1 MSGLCLTVLRINSL
15 FLHILGFNDVI
26 IILELTCGIIFRRG
40 WTEYRLFAM
49 TLTLIVI
56 NMYMSG
62 QDET

>member
-1 MSGLCLTVLRINSL
+1 MWDNLSSWLDRVN
-15 FLHILGFNDVI
+15 
-26 IILELTCGIIFRRG
+26 
-40 WTEYRLFAM
+40 RLFAM